1 MAAEIE
7 MANGCPRPLGS
18 MDPRGDIGIVVEI
31 GDDDFITRGQ
41 CGDDCIGGME
51 SQRGH
56 ILTKNDSVGCIYP

>member
-1 MAAEIE
+1 
-7 MANGCPRPLGS
+7 

-31 GDDDFITRGQ
+31 GDDDFIARGQ

-56 ILTKNDSVGCIYP
+56 ILTKNDSVGCIYT